1 MRPEAAHAPAWVE
14 EQPISLRDAL
24 DVLHRRRRIVAG
36 AFLAALAVAVAVS
49 LIMPPIYRAST
60 TITTDKTPAVVLL
73 NQPGEFNLSADQG
86 AGQAPDVPTLVELVK
101 SDAVRE
107 GAASRLAPAV
117 GGGVAKAALDALSVQ
132 PVRGTDLVRISIEYT
147 NPRIAAQAADAVA
160 ASLVDMNLE
169 ARRGQATKTR
179 EFIGQ
184 ELQEASM
191 RLRDAEDALVAFRD
205 SHGAVSL
212 TEETTLNLQKMADL
226 QAQLVDVRLQR
237 DTAESRITAARGRL
251 ASQAKVTPTQWMPSP
266 LIASLQDQLAKLEI
280 DLIGLRHQFTDKA
293 PAVLVTRAK
302 IEETKQRLNA
312 ELAQSLRPGAYG
324 VDPIYQQLDT
334 ELAESQVTLAT
345 LKSRERAMQDAI
357 AGYER
362 RMRGVPLREVD
373 LARLTRD
380 QKEFEQ
386 IYLLL
391 SDRYEQAR
399 IAETAIGSVI
409 RVVDPAKAPT
419 APVKPRRQM
428 NTLFGGMLGLMVGV
442 AGAFLAEQLDDTV
455 KSAEEVE
462 RVLGAPVLGAIP
474 IVGGAPSPGV
484 RETGAKTD
492 GPQHKEETAVLPLLA
507 ASDRRSPT
515 AEAYRALRTH
525 VLFSIPDVER
535 KRLLVTSAL
544 PREGKS
550 TISANLAAAIAR
562 TDRRVWL
569 VDGDLRRPALGR
581 WFGEAD
587 SPGLAALLAG
597 QAEVDS
603 VVRPAGEPNL
613 WYLGSGPIA
622 PNPAELL
629 GSQRMARLMER
640 ARTDA
645 DVVLVDSPPMLPV
658 TDAEVLAAQAVDG
671 VILVVRAGS
680 TSRRALAYVRKRLE
694 RVGAKLVGAVL
705 NRVPDRRRDGYYY
718 GSYYDDYYGSE
729 EKDGSRGKAAPEQEG
744 DRRRR
749 EGA

>member
-1 MRPEAAHAPAWVE
+1 M
-14 EQPISLRDAL
+14 
-24 DVLHRRRRIVAG
+24 
-36 AFLAALAVAVAVS
+36 
-49 LIMPPIYRAST
+49 
-60 TITTDKTPAVVLL
+60 
-73 NQPGEFNLSADQG
+73 
-86 AGQAPDVPTLVELVK
+86 
-101 SDAVRE
+101 
-107 GAASRLAPAV
+107 
-117 GGGVAKAALDALSVQ
+117 
-132 PVRGTDLVRISIEYT
+132 
-147 NPRIAAQAADAVA
+147 
-160 ASLVDMNLE
+160 
-169 ARRGQATKTR
+169 
-179 EFIGQ
+179 
-184 ELQEASM
+184 
-191 RLRDAEDALVAFRD
+191 AFRD
-205 SHGAVSL
+205 SHGDVSL
-212 TEETTLNLQKMADL
+212 AQETTLNLQKMADL

-237 DTAESRITAARGRL
+237 DTAESRIAAARGRL

-266 LIASLQDQLAKLEI
+266 LIASLQDQLARLEI
-280 DLIGLRHQFTDKA
+280 DLTGLRHQFTEKA

-334 ELAESQVTLAT
+334 EMAESQVTLAT

-357 AGYER
+357 AAYER

-380 QKEFEQ
+380 EKEFEQ

-399 IAETAIGSVI
+399 
-409 RVVDPAKAPT
+409 APT

-474 IVGGAPSPGV
+474 IVGVARPPGA
-484 RETGAKTD
+484 RETGTKTD

-507 ASDRRSPT
+507 ANDRRSPT

-569 VDGDLRRPALGR
+569 VDARGWPLCWPVRPRSTAWCGRPA
-581 WFGEAD
+581 
-587 SPGLAALLAG
+587 SPTCGTWGA
-597 QAEVDS
+597 V
-603 VVRPAGEPNL
+603 P
-613 WYLGSGPIA
+613 
-622 PNPAELL
+622 
-629 GSQRMARLMER
+629 
-640 ARTDA
+640 
-645 DVVLVDSPPMLPV
+645 SPPTPPNCWARSV
-658 TDAEVLAAQAVDG
+658 W
-671 VILVVRAGS
+671 RA
-680 TSRRALAYVRKRLE
+680 
-694 RVGAKLVGAVL
+694 
-705 NRVPDRRRDGYYY
+705 
-718 GSYYDDYYGSE
+718 
-729 EKDGSRGKAAPEQEG
+729 
-744 DRRRR
+744 
-749 EGA
+749 